1 MKTKVWLGEL
11 LGHWKELNLR
21 GEKQYS
27 TMAVESSRFFFCVM
41 LPAFFTVFDHQRASA
56 IEVWGFDWLVLLV
69 GLVG

>member
-1 MKTKVWLGEL
+1 MARRA

-27 TMAVESSRFFFCVM
+27 AMAVESSRSLSVM